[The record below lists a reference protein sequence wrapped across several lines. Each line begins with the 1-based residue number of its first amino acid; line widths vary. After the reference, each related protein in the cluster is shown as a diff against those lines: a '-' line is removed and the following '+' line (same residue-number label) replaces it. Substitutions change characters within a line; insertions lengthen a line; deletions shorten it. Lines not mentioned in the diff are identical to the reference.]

1 MQRLITLFMILITSL
16 TYTQVITQDK
26 LKKVRKNNIFK
37 KAFKYSTFYGAY
49 SQTNSIQAPQT
60 FIVTQD
66 NELIETTKRYPSDM
80 MMTYGWRKLAH
91 FQYEDRDKFYDGD
104 EKNAS
109 VKSSIGAYKGLEYL
123 VEYSRGRQQGRE
135 FNNQE
140 VFVRYLANYWLI
152 KGEYQ
157 KNQLVD
163 IDYKSAEL
171 RLRLPIGKKLSI
183 SGGAI
188 YRTYEK
194 AYGHNPVQKYL
205 EENPWWVLAYDY
217 AGHTDS
223 LYEMVDVFT
232 GESMGYDYQWF
243 NQDGQLIAASD
254 ADYRMGVFQNVVNR
268 YNREQLSMIGGF
280 SDLAPVFGIDFY
292 HYKKSHWL
300 HLYGSV
306 MTKHKLM
313 SGDERYSYGNY
324 VDGEW
329 IDYSA
334 GGVFGFRFG
343 KFGVFSEL
351 TLQRY
356 WDRNI
361 KQIKVGINFK
371 I

>member
-1 MQRLITLFMILITSL
+1 M

-37 KAFKYSTFYGAY
+37 KVFKYSTFYGAY

-66 NELIETTKRYPSDM
+66 NELRETTRRYPSDM

-157 KNQLVD
+157 KNELVD

-171 RLRLPIGKKLSI
+171 RLRLPIGKKLSF
-183 SGGAI
+183 SAGAI

-205 EENPWWVLAYDY
+205 
-217 AGHTDS
+217 
-223 LYEMVDVFT
+223 
-232 GESMGYDYQWF
+232 
-243 NQDGQLIAASD
+243 
-254 ADYRMGVFQNVVNR
+254 
-268 YNREQLSMIGGF
+268 
-280 SDLAPVFGIDFY
+280 
-292 HYKKSHWL
+292 
-300 HLYGSV
+300 
-306 MTKHKLM
+306 
-313 SGDERYSYGNY
+313 
-324 VDGEW
+324 
-329 IDYSA
+329 
-334 GGVFGFRFG
+334 
-343 KFGVFSEL
+343 
-351 TLQRY
+351 
-356 WDRNI
+356 
-361 KQIKVGINFK
+361 
-371 I
+371 